1 LGPFSNSNNTFDIKK
16 CLIEIMLL
24 SAFGNDIFLIITP
37 LQIYT
42 FGVAAT
48 IGIPCIIA
56 LGMLSREFGFKKS
69 TLLTVI
75 SIAYGFL
82 FAGIAWR
89 LIYILGK
96 LF

>member
-1 LGPFSNSNNTFDIKK
+1 LDPFSNSNNTFDIKK

-24 SAFGNDIFLIITP
+24 SVFGSDISLILTP